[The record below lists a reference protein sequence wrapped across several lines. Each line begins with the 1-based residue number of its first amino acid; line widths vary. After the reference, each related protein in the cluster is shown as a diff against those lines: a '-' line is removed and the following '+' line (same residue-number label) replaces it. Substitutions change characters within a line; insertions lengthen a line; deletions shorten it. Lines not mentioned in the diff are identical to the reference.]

1 MGKFTLSEGQLNT
14 IVDSLDETGG
24 FLIKRTELKHWI
36 EHYVN
41 NEDNNS
47 YLKFDI
53 YKMPAHATYTD
64 GKCPGSFIEITD
76 DALVC
81 NECHKSIVEVLDD
94 LQNFK
99 DKTLLSDKLMLE
111 FINKRRE

>member
-47 YLKFDI
+47 APEFDF
-53 YKMPAHATYTD
+53 YKMPAHADYTD
-64 GKCPGSFIEITD
+64 GKCPGIFNEIKD
-76 DALVC
+76 GALVC
-81 NECHKSIVEVLDD
+81 NECHKSTVEVLDD

-99 DKTLLSDKLMLE
+99 DNTISRIFK
-111 FINKRRE
+111 